1 MNKFLNKTDFSR
13 YQVVILDGVG
23 KAQKPPKWN
32 VYNNGR
38 EIVQT
43 VNGYVLVLRMPFNK
57 KLINFSKLILCLV
70 IPVFVLCRCLIF
82 LSVIISSSLI
92 DLSLRIVHILSYIPY

>member
-1 MNKFLNKTDFSR
+1 MNQFLNKTDFSR

-23 KAQKPPKWN
+23 KAQSPPKWN

-57 KLINFSKLILCLV
+57 KLINSPKLILCLV
-70 IPVFVLCRCLIF
+70 IPSCLCIMQMLNF
-82 LSVIISSSLI
+82 PYVIC
-92 DLSLRIVHILSYIPY
+92 H